1 MIFIAYIKDGL
12 SLIQEQNLSHT
23 MKTEIQFQT
32 IIYIDYIMETQNT
45 GKNIFLL
52 YFYLVDLAN
61 FLTQEE
67 LLAGQE
73 GR

>member
-1 MIFIAYIKDGL
+1 
-12 SLIQEQNLSHT
+12 
-23 MKTEIQFQT
+23 
-32 IIYIDYIMETQNT
+32 METQNT

-67 LLAGQE
+67 LLAEQE